1 MKNLELEE
9 INERCRK
16 DPAEFISES
25 ETQYHATICSV
36 AETVCSTY
44 KERPIVLL
52 NGPSSSGKT
61 TTAWRL
67 RDELEQR
74 GIHSHAISMD
84 DYYLTRGSYPMPVDE
99 NGAEDLESPLCMD
112 LALLSQHLAALAE
125 GETIAVPQYDF
136 ATRRRTEQ
144 TQEIQLKKDE
154 IAVIEGIHALNS
166 VITEPLKD
174 YATGVYMA
182 VGTQVVI
189 DKEKRLAPH
198 KLRFVRRAIRDKNF
212 RDEPIVGTIQLW
224 NSVRRGERL
233 YIHPYVPHAARI
245 IDTYLPYEDT
255 VLMNQLHELARP
267 YFEEMHEAG
276 LDDVKDALEL
286 FEPMD
291 QTELIPDSS
300 IMREFIG

>member
-1 MKNLELEE
+1 MRNIELQE

-16 DPAEFISES
+16 DPAAFISES
-25 ETQYHATICSV
+25 EAQYHATICSV

-44 KERPIVLL
+44 RERPIVLL

-67 RDELEQR
+67 RDELEKR

-84 DYYLTRGSYPMPVDE
+84 DYYLTRGSYEMPRDE
-99 NGAEDLESPLCMD
+99 DGAEDLESPLCMD
-112 LALLSQHLAALAE
+112 LDLLSHHLEALAK

-136 ATRRRTEQ
+136 AARRRTEN
-144 TQEIQLKKDE
+144 TREIQLKKDE

-166 VITEPLKD
+166 TITEPLAT

-182 VGTQVVI
+182 VGTQVVLN
-189 DKEKRLAPH
+189 KEERLAPH

-212 RDEPIVGTIQLW
+212 RDEPVIGTIRLW
-224 NSVRRGERL
+224 KSVRRGEKL
-233 YIHPYVPHAARI
+233 YIHPYVPHAVRI

-255 VLMNQLHELARP
+255 ILMNELRELAQP
-267 YFEEMHEAG
+267 YFAEMHAAG

-286 FEPMD
+286 FEPMERMD
-291 QTELIPDSS
+291 LIPDSS
-300 IMREFIG
+300 IMHEFIG